1 MVKFSLPRNTATPVK
16 FLGYF
21 TVKDIARLLVPTT
34 ISAAFTYDTGDLIGT
49 ILGVL
54 TGLVIGLSLVF
65 LQIEGETVDVH
76 LFHFLRQKMVEKLS
90 DPVEVDRVTDG
101 YVLTS
106 TGTAVGVVKV
116 QPVPLSMQGEPQQKA
131 LHSTLAE
138 LYDTVSFPIEV
149 HSRQLPLKLDTYI
162 KKISTGEQSGHLH
175 DYKEYLEKLN
185 QGNATTTHHYIVVR
199 ADKPGETR
207 FRELL
212 QNIREH
218 YEQLEPVF
226 EKLDPYID
234 LEDETES
241 DNSETAAKLNHRLD
255 VVVDQLNRGSLEATQ
270 VTGLEL
276 RQYAYSFNH
285 QTTHNTQTYQL
296 PDSQIGAYRRPLYIT
311 EYPSNVELGWP
322 VTLLNQSSNGRIDII
337 QRIEPRNQS
346 KTVRKLERHIDRL
359 DAEINSRLGGGLIKD
374 IAQLRTRRED
384 AENMV
389 GLAAD
394 NNQSLIDYSTY
405 IIPHGDTPQQRDH
418 AQTQVKTRLDTLL
431 AEYRSP
437 VFRTDQAVKTES
449 ILYND
454 PLNHSRIMPSS
465 SAASGFTFS
474 TSNQNEGSG
483 IIYGTS
489 TEDQSPV
496 LLDLWNWSSHSL
508 AILGKTGSGKSFYA
522 KTLLLRWKLAYPS
535 LEQIIVVDPKNEY
548 GDVIKQLGGSTNT
561 LGKDTEHSFNEQRVQ
576 GFQVKTRG
584 SEDNAENLVKLV
596 REIYSHTSQ
605 NKEKTFVVID
615 EAHNILRRKK
625 GREALEQ
632 FVREARD
639 TQTSVVMISQ
649 NADDFA
655 SNLEGRNILKNLEA
669 TFLMRHSEVAED
681 VIDFFQLSAQETT
694 ELQKLKTGTK
704 SDYSEAL
711 MKITDRLDSKV
722 KITATPAEHSAI
734 TQGEG
739 E

>member
-1 MVKFSLPRNTATPVK
+1 MIKFSLPRNTATPVK

-21 TVKDIARLLVPTT
+21 TFKDLARLLIPTT
-34 ISAAFTYDTGDLIGT
+34 VIAWFTYNPVDLVGT
-49 ILGVL
+49 LLGVVA
-54 TGLVIGLSLVF
+54 GLLVGISLVF
-65 LQIEGETVDVH
+65 LQVRGETVDIHV
-76 LFHFLRQKMVEKLS
+76 FHFLRQRLVEKFS
-90 DPVEVDRVTDG
+90 EPVEIDRVTDE

-116 QPVPLSMQGEPQQKA
+116 QPVPLSMQGEPQQNA
-131 LHSTLAE
+131 LHSVLAE

-149 HSRQLPLKLDTYI
+149 HSRQLPLKLDSYI
-162 KKISTGEQSGHLH
+162 KKIAENEQTSHLQ
-175 DYKEYLEKLN
+175 DYTQYLENLN

-199 ADKPGETR
+199 ADKPGETQ

-212 QNIREH
+212 QNIREQ
-218 YEQLEPVF
+218 YPDLEPVF
-226 EKLDPYID
+226 EKVEPYID
-234 LEDETES
+234 LEPENDV
-241 DNSETAAKLNHRLD
+241 DNSETVAKLNHRLD

-270 VTGLEL
+270 LTGLEL
-276 RQYAYSFNH
+276 QQYAYSFNQQPSH
-285 QTTHNTQTYQL
+285 DTQSYQL
-296 PDSQIGAYRRPLYIT
+296 PDAQIGAYRRPLYIT
-311 EYPSNVELGWP
+311 EYPATAELGWP

-389 GLAAD
+389 SLAAD

-405 IIPHGDTPQQRDH
+405 VIAHGDTPKQRDH
-418 AQTQVKTRLDTLL
+418 AYTQIKTRLDTLL
-431 AEYRSP
+431 AEYQSP

-454 PLNHSRIMPSS
+454 YLNHSRIMPSS
-465 SAASGFTFS
+465 SAASGFTFA

-496 LLDLWNWSSHSL
+496 LLDLWDWSSHSL

-522 KTLLLRWKLAYPS
+522 KTLLLRWKLAYPD
-535 LEQIIVVDPKNEY
+535 LEQVIVVDPKNEY
-548 GDVIKQLGGSTNT
+548 GNIVEQLNGTTHTIGD
-561 LGKDTEHSFNEQRVQ
+561 DTDYQFNEDVV
-576 GFQVKTRG
+576 GFQVEDRG
-584 SEDNAENLVKLV
+584 GENNAENLVNLI
-596 REIYSHTSQ
+596 RAIYSHTSQ
-605 NKEKTFVVID
+605 NTGKTFVIID

-639 TQTSVVMISQ
+639 TNTSVVMISQ

-681 VIDFFQLSAQETT
+681 VTEFFQLSTQETT

-722 KITATPAEHSAI
+722 QITATDTEYNAI
-734 TQGEG
+734 TEREG

>member
-34 ISAAFTYDTGDLIGT
+34 ITAGITYNPVDLVGT
-49 ILGVL
+49 LLGVL
-54 TGLVIGLSLVF
+54 AGLLIGLSLVF
-65 LQIEGETVDVH
+65 LQIEGKTVDVH
-76 LFHFLRQKMVEKLS
+76 LFHFLRQNLVEKFS
-90 DPVEVDRVTDG
+90 EPVEIDRVSDE

-131 LHSTLAE
+131 LHSVLAE
-138 LYDTVSFPIEV
+138 LYDTISFPIEV

-162 KKISTGEQSGHLH
+162 EKISDKGETSQAQ
-175 DYKEYLEKLN
+175 DYVQYLENLN

-199 ADKPGETR
+199 ADKPGETQ

-212 QNIREH
+212 QNVREH

-226 EKLDPYID
+226 EKIESYIE
-234 LEDETES
+234 LEPETES
-241 DNSETAAKLNHRLD
+241 DNSETIAKLNHRID

-276 RQYAYSFNH
+276 QQYAYSFNQQSSH
-285 QTTHNTQTYQL
+285 DIRTYQL

-311 EYPSNVELGWP
+311 EYPANAELGWP

-374 IAQLRTRRED
+374 IAELRTRRED

-389 GLAAD
+389 SLAAD

-405 IIPHGDTPQQRDH
+405 IVAHGDTPQQRDH
-418 AQTQVKTRLDTLL
+418 AHTQAKTRLDTLL
-431 AEYRSP
+431 SEYQSP

-449 ILYND
+449 LLYND

-465 SAASGFTFS
+465 SAASGFTFA

-548 GDVIKQLGGSTNT
+548 GSIIEQLGGSTTT
-561 LGKDTEHSFNEQRVQ
+561 LNSDTDYQFEQRVQ
-576 GFQVKTRG
+576 GFQVEERG
-584 SEDNAENLVKLV
+584 GEDNAENLVKLV
-596 REIYSHTSQ
+596 RAIYSHTSQ
-605 NKEKTFVVID
+605 NTGKTFVIID

-681 VIDFFQLSAQETT
+681 VIDFFQLSTQETT

-722 KITATPAEHSAI
+722 QITATYTEYSTI
-734 TQGEG
+734 TQGGG

>member
-1 MVKFSLPRNTATPVK
+1 MIKFSIPRNTATPVK

-21 TVKDIARLLVPTT
+21 TVKDIARLLIPTA
-34 ISAAFTYDTGDLIGT
+34 IIAGFTYNPVDLIST
-49 ILGVL
+49 LLGVL
-54 TGLVIGLSLVF
+54 AGLLIGLSLVF
-65 LQIEGETVDVH
+65 LQIEGDTVDVH
-76 LFHFLRQKMVEKLS
+76 CYHFLRQRLVEKFS
-90 DPVEVDRVTDG
+90 EPVEIDSVSDG

-116 QPVPLSMQGEPQQKA
+116 QPVPLSMQGEAQQKA
-131 LHSTLAE
+131 LHSILTE
-138 LYDTVSFPIEV
+138 LYETISFPIEV

-162 KKISTGEQSGHLH
+162 EKIADNNQSSHLQ
-175 DYKEYLEKLN
+175 DYTQYLENLN
-185 QGNATTTHHYIVVR
+185 QGNATTTHHYIVIR
-199 ADKPGETR
+199 ADKPGETQL
-207 FRELL
+207 REIL
-212 QNIREH
+212 QNIREQ
-218 YEQLEPVF
+218 YPELEPVF
-226 EKLDPYID
+226 EKIEPYIE
-234 LEDETES
+234 LEAETES
-241 DNSETAAKLNHRLD
+241 DNSETVAKLNHRLD
-255 VVVDQLNRGSLEATQ
+255 VVVDQLNRGSLEAQQ

-276 RQYAYSFNH
+276 QQYAYSFNKQPSH
-285 QTTHNTQTYQL
+285 DTQTYQL
-296 PDSQIGAYRRPLYIT
+296 PYSQIGGYRRLLYLT
-311 EYPSNVELGWP
+311 EYPASAELGWP

-337 QRIEPRNQS
+337 QRIEPRDQS

-374 IAQLRTRRED
+374 IAELRTRRED

-389 GLAAD
+389 SLAAD

-405 IIPHGDTPQQRDH
+405 IIAHGDTPQQRKH
-418 AQTQVKTRLDTLL
+418 AYTQVKTRLDTLL
-431 AEYRSP
+431 AEYQSP

-454 PLNHSRIMPSS
+454 LLNQSRIMPSS
-465 SAASGFTFS
+465 SAASGFTFA

-522 KTLLLRWKLAYPS
+522 KTLLLRWKLAYPD
-535 LEQIIVVDPKNEY
+535 LEQVIVVDPKNEY
-548 GDVIKQLGGSTNT
+548 GKVIKQLNGSTTT
-561 LGKDTEHSFNEQRVQ
+561 LNDEKDYQFNEGVQ
-576 GFQVKTRG
+576 GFQVETRG
-584 SEDNAENLVKLV
+584 GEDNAENLVKLV

-605 NKEKTFVVID
+605 NTGKTFVIID

-681 VIDFFQLSAQETT
+681 VIEFFQLSTQETT

-711 MKITDRLDSKV
+711 MKISDRLDSKV
-722 KITATPAEHSAI
+722 RITATDTEYSTI
-734 TQGEG
+734 TEREG